1 MHSDRE
7 AANETRD
14 IRYILSVLPHR
25 FPFVLVDRIVE
36 LNPGVSA
43 RGYKLISCN
52 EPWLQCPGL
61 LSVPPAY
68 IIEALAQLS
77 GCIVL
82 EPHEAPRQPPYFAGI
97 DKARFR
103 GLVLPGDRLELVTR
117 IAAQRRSITKVVGRA
132 SVGGRVVCSAS
143 LSFASPS

>member
-1 MHSDRE
+1 MRSDCE
-7 AANETRD
+7 TSNETRD

-25 FPFVLVDRIVE
+25 FPFLLVDRIVE

-61 LSVPPAY
+61 LSIPPAY

-82 EPHEAPRQPPYFAGI
+82 EPREVPRQPPYFAGI
-97 DKARFR
+97 DRARFR
-103 GLVLPGDRLELVTR
+103 GLVLPGDRLELDAW
-117 IAAQRRSITKVVGRA
+117 IAAQRRSITKVEGRA
-132 SVGGRVVCSAS
+132 KVDGRVVCSAL
-143 LSFASPS
+143 LSFAAPS

>member
-1 MHSDRE
+1 MRSHCE
-7 AANETRD
+7 TANETRG

-25 FPFVLVDRIVE
+25 FPFLLVDRIVE
-36 LNPGVSA
+36 LNPGLSA

-52 EPWLQCPGL
+52 EPWLQSPGL
-61 LSVPPAY
+61 LSIPPAY

-82 EPHEAPRQPPYFAGI
+82 EPREVPGQPPYFAGI

-103 GLVLPGDRLELVTR
+103 GLVLPGDRLELDAR
-117 IAAQRRSITKVVGRA
+117 IATQRRSITKVAGRA
-132 SVGGRVVCSAS
+132 SVDGRVVCSAS
-143 LSFASPS
+143 LSFAAPS

>member
-1 MHSDRE
+1 MRSDGE
-7 AANETRD
+7 ATDETRG

-25 FPFVLVDRIVE
+25 FPFLLIDRIVE

-52 EPWLQCPGL
+52 EPWLQSGGL
-61 LSVPPAY
+61 LSMPPAY

-82 EPHEAPRQPPYFAGI
+82 EPHHVPRQPPYFASI

-103 GLVLPGDRLELVTR
+103 GLVLPGDRLELDAR
-117 IAAQRRSITKVVGRA
+117 IAAQRRSITKVAGRA
-132 SVGGRVVCSAS
+132 SVDGRVVCSAL
-143 LSFASPS
+143 LSFAARS

>member
-1 MHSDRE
+1 MRSDDCE
-7 AANETRD
+7 AADETRG

-25 FPFVLVDRIVE
+25 FPFLLVDRIVE

-52 EPWLQCPGL
+52 EPWLQSPGL
-61 LSVPPAY
+61 LSIPPVY
-68 IIEALAQLS
+68 VIEALAQLS

-82 EPHEAPRQPPYFAGI
+82 EPHEVPRQPPYFASI

-103 GLVLPGDRLELVTR
+103 GLVLPGDRLELVAW
-117 IAAQRRSITKVVGRA
+117 IAAQRRSITKVEGRA
-132 SVGGRVVCSAS
+132 SVDGRVVCSAL
-143 LSFASPS
+143 LSFAS